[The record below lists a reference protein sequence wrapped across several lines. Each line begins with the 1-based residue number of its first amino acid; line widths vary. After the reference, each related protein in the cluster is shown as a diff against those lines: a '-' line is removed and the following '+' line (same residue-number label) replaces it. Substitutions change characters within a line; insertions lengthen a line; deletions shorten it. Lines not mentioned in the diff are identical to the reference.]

1 MRTFRRWLLVST
13 LCGVI
18 ASAPILKAE
27 DAAALLTRL
36 QTAGIANSLDDAG
49 LKPWYLKVSYQLFD
63 NKGNPGEQGTME
75 EWWSSPKLYKL
86 SFTSPSYRSTEIHNQ
101 NGAFFSKETKEPH
114 MLTMLPELML
124 HPMPQEWMLAHATP
138 KLKKEKFGKQKVE
151 LDCIT
156 LGPSHSPEMSVGLF
170 RTYCLDEMN
179 RLRLFYDPNTLEAG
193 RNTLGMFQQRTVAVD
208 LLVAANGLNLLT
220 AHVTALQTDPSDA
233 AEFTPTQDMSKLSQP
248 KTLNVGPAVIAGR
261 KVGGPPPEYP
271 PAARQSH
278 KQGSVLLSAI
288 IGTDGHIHDLQV
300 ISDPDDD
307 LSAAA
312 EKAVQQ
318 WVYKPY
324 LLNGVPTEVETT
336 ITVNFR
342 MGY

>member
-1 MRTFRRWLLVST
+1 M
-13 LCGVI
+13 
-18 ASAPILKAE
+18 LKAE
-27 DAAALLTRL
+27 DATALLTRL
-36 QTAGIANSLDDAG
+36 QAATAANSLDDAS
-49 LKPWYLKVSYQLFD
+49 LTPWHLKVSYQLFD
-63 NKGNPGEQGTME
+63 NKGKPGESGTME
-75 EWWSSPKLYKL
+75 EWWSSPTLYKL
-86 SFTSPSYRSTEIHNQ
+86 SFTSPSYTSTEIHNQ
-101 NGAFFSKETKEPH
+101 DGVFFTNGARKPY
-114 MLTMLPELML
+114 MLTMLQELML

-151 LDCIT
+151 LDCIA
-156 LGPSHSPEMSVGLF
+156 LEPSHFPEMSVGSF
-170 RTYCLDEMN
+170 RTYCLDDMN
-179 RLRLFYDPNTLEAG
+179 RLRLSYDANTLEAG
-193 RNTLGMFQQRTVAVD
+193 RNTLGTFQQRIVAVD
-208 LLVAANGLNLLT
+208 LLVAANGMNLLT

-233 AEFTPTQDMSKLSQP
+233 AEFIPTPEMSKESGPRALH
-248 KTLNVGPAVIAGR
+248 VGSAVVAGR